1 MFQSFL
7 CTCEPKQGY
16 TAPLHFFYMYCIDK
30 GISDLTRLEQD
41 QIDDYFNKAK
51 EIPLV
56 KNRYHQIVDKAQRI
70 LFLQA
75 KDINCEANVWYL
87 DRFQFDETRYDPTRP
102 VRRISFLDIADRK
115 NREYLKIYIK
125 YQLGVT
131 GISVQNIWART
142 YITKAFLRFL
152 DQEKLAVDQLTAA
165 EIDLYMR
172 KLREENVDVATF
184 NDKVAEI
191 HDFFRCLTV
200 GGDDRK
206 VPV

>member
-1 MFQSFL
+1 
-7 CTCEPKQGY
+7 
-16 TAPLHFFYMYCIDK
+16 MYYIDRE
-30 GISDLTRLEQD
+30 ISDLTRLEQD

-56 KNRYHQIVDKAQRI
+56 NNRYHQIEDKAQRI

-75 KDINCEANVWYL
+75 KDINWEANVWYL

-152 DQEKLAVDQLTAA
+152 DQEKLAADQLTAA

-172 KLREENVDVATF
+172 KLQEEYNKADTIAASLPVCAAKYGDG
-184 NDKVAEI
+184 D
-191 HDFFRCLTV
+191 LTEFKAIAGRYEAYV
-200 GGDDRK
+200 SAFM
-206 VPV
+206 VPWITD

>member
-131 GISVQNIWART
+131 GSAVQNIWART

-152 DQEKLAVDQLTAA
+152 AQEKLAVDQLTAA

-172 KLREENVDVATF
+172 KLQEENVET
-184 NDKVAEI
+184 I
-191 HDFFRCLTV
+191 S
-200 GGDDRK
+200 
-206 VPV
+206 

>member
-41 QIDDYFNKAK
+41 LIDDYFNKAK

-75 KDINCEANVWYL
+75 KDINCEAN
-87 DRFQFDETRYDPTRP
+87 
-102 VRRISFLDIADRK
+102 
-115 NREYLKIYIK
+115 
-125 YQLGVT
+125 
-131 GISVQNIWART
+131 
-142 YITKAFLRFL
+142 LRFL
-152 DQEKLAVDQLTAA
+152 AQEKLAVDQLTAA
-165 EIDLYMR
+165 EIDLYMS
-172 KLREENVDVATF
+172 KLQEENVET
-184 NDKVAEI
+184 I
-191 HDFFRCLTV
+191 S
-200 GGDDRK
+200 
-206 VPV
+206 

>member
-1 MFQSFL
+1 M
-7 CTCEPKQGY
+7 
-16 TAPLHFFYMYCIDK
+16 
-30 GISDLTRLEQD
+30 
-41 QIDDYFNKAK
+41 
-51 EIPLV
+51 
-56 KNRYHQIVDKAQRI
+56 
-70 LFLQA
+70 
-75 KDINCEANVWYL
+75 

-152 DQEKLAVDQLTAA
+152 DQEKLAVDQLIAA

-172 KLREENVDVATF
+172 KLQEEYYIKRAPLQHPYRSVPQNTVRE
-184 NDKVAEI
+184 I
-191 HDFFRCLTV
+191 L
-200 GGDDRK
+200 
-206 VPV
+206 

>member
-16 TAPLHFFYMYCIDK
+16 TAPLHFFYVYCIDT

-75 KDINCEANVWYL
+75 KDINCEAN
-87 DRFQFDETRYDPTRP
+87 
-102 VRRISFLDIADRK
+102 
-115 NREYLKIYIK
+115 
-125 YQLGVT
+125 
-131 GISVQNIWART
+131 
-142 YITKAFLRFL
+142 LRFL
-152 DQEKLAVDQLTAA
+152 AQEKLAVDQLTAA

-172 KLREENVDVATF
+172 KLQEENVET
-184 NDKVAEI
+184 I
-191 HDFFRCLTV
+191 S
-200 GGDDRK
+200 
-206 VPV
+206 